1 MLPKNSLFSKIIAA
15 PLSSV
20 FIPIVHEQQAIQA
33 VCYIPYQA
41 WHGHVGV
48 INIEDYI
55 YPIGLLSSC
64 PHVGFELMLVMS
76 SKLGVTSVYQMA
88 KKLDA
93 TLSLGRLLYIGPDP
107 DSTSF
112 ILHLGIEENPLPWCR
127 VSESA
132 NDVPSCMRCAAAARQ
147 AVCYI

>member
-1 MLPKNSLFSKIIAA
+1 MLPKISLFSKITAA
-15 PLSSV
+15 PHSSV
-20 FIPIVHEQQAIQA
+20 FIPHCEQQAIQA

-41 WHGHVGV
+41 WHDHVGV
-48 INIEDYI
+48 INIEDYT
-55 YPIGLLSSC
+55 PIGLLSSC

-76 SKLGVTSVYQMA
+76 SKLGVTSAYPIA

-93 TLSLGRLLYIGPDP
+93 TLSLGRLLYIAP

-127 VSESA
+127 ASESA